1 MINHAFSVPV
11 GQYDLNRELTKQ
23 EKDFLDSLEMVDNQH
38 NLVSDNSYVLE
49 TLSELKK
56 ELENIVN
63 TYANEI
69 FNLTDDA
76 ELYITQSWVNHTNVG
91 QRHHKHYHYNSLI
104 SGSLY
109 IDVEPM
115 RDAIELWRDEK
126 PFFNLYKDTSSWF
139 PCEKGRVYLFPSHI
153 EHSVRTVES
162 GNTRVS
168 LAFNTFIKGEIG
180 TKQTM
185 TRLII

>member
-11 GQYDLNRELTKQ
+11 GQYNINRELTKQ

-76 ELYITQSWVNHTNVG
+76 ELYITC
-91 QRHHKHYHYNSLI
+91 L
-104 SGSLY
+104 LY
-109 IDVEPM
+109 TSPSP
-115 RDAIELWRDEK
+115 RD
-126 PFFNLYKDTSSWF
+126 
-139 PCEKGRVYLFPSHI
+139 
-153 EHSVRTVES
+153 
-162 GNTRVS
+162 
-168 LAFNTFIKGEIG
+168 
-180 TKQTM
+180 
-185 TRLII
+185 